1 MDEREFSER
10 AAALERRLY
19 RVCFALLRCDA
30 DCADAVQ
37 EALLKAWR
45 ALPWLRREEYFET
58 WLTRIAINECRRIL
72 RMRRHALELDARL
85 PAPEPPDV
93 GLRDALMALDVQLRL
108 PVVLHY
114 VNGFD
119 IAETARILHLPQGTV
134 KSRLYRARARLR
146 ELMSEE
152 DCI

>member
-19 RVCFALLRCDA
+19 RVCFALRCDA

-45 ALPWLRREEYFET
+45 ALAWLRREEYFET

-108 PVVLHY
+108 RVVLHY
-114 VNGFD
+114 VNRFD
-119 IAETARILHLPQGTV
+119 VAETARILHLPQGMLKEPAV
-134 KSRLYRARARLR
+134 PGARAAARAD
-146 ELMSEE
+146 E
-152 DCI
+152 

>member
-10 AAALERRLY
+10 VAAMERKLY
-19 RVCFALLRCDA
+19 RVSFALLRSDA

-45 ALPWLRREEYFET
+45 ALAWLRREEYFET

-72 RMRRHALELDARL
+72 RMRRHAPELDARL

>member
-10 AAALERRLY
+10 VAAMERKLY
-19 RVCFALLRCDA
+19 RVSFALLRSDA

-45 ALPWLRREEYFET
+45 ALAWLRREEYFET

-108 PVVLHY
+108 PVGAALCERVRHSRD
-114 VNGFD
+114 G
-119 IAETARILHLPQGTV
+119 AHTASAAGHCKEPAVPG
-134 KSRLYRARARLR
+134 ARAAARAD
-146 ELMSEE
+146 E
-152 DCI
+152 

>member
-10 AAALERRLY
+10 VAAMERKLY
-19 RVCFALLRCDA
+19 RVSFALLRSDA

-45 ALPWLRREEYFET
+45 ALAWLRREEYFET
-58 WLTRIAINECRRIL
+58 WLTRIAINECMRIL
-72 RMRRHALELDARL
+72 RMRRHALELDERL
-85 PAPEPPDV
+85 SAPEPPDA
-93 GLRDALMALDVQLRL
+93 GLRDALMALDMQLRL

-152 DCI
+152 GCI